1 MTITI
6 TADNFGREFTD
17 LSKAA
22 VDMFGGDD
30 RSDEDEDGFGAPEA
44 ARGGLRVIRGSLAA
58 APAPA
63 TDAAPPA
70 EWEKEMTDADISDD
84 TTRMYLREIGRVNL
98 LKAAEEQ
105 ELARRFESG
114 RRVLSVEG
122 GLRFEF
128 GREPKAWMAVARF
141 LENVADNRE
150 VAAAMARYHGVPFTG
165 RLSEVMLDAEMRAA
179 LDGPVSDEQ
188 ANFLADA
195 LNVEPDAAK
204 ESLRELSLGSRLA
217 PPETLKAFG
226 YDPRVAYLR
235 EALAKPEIARALESY
250 EFAFRAHFDRVKRE
264 SDLAKNHLSEANLRL
279 VVSVAK
285 RYVGSGMAMLD
296 LFQEG
301 NIGLIRAVEKFDYR
315 RGYKFSTYATWWI
328 RQAVTRAIADQAR
341 TIRIPV
347 HMVETI
353 HRLQRTTRRLVQEYG
368 REPTTEELAREME
381 VSPDR
386 VRYITKLARE
396 PGSLNGKTDEES
408 DTEVGELIEDV
419 NAPVPV
425 EAASN
430 SLRRDQVYDLLTTL
444 SRREAE
450 VIIRRF
456 GLRDGRAQTLEE
468 IGRDLGV
475 TRERVRQ
482 IEAKAIR
489 KLRHP
494 RHESLRSF
502 LQ

>member
-1 MTITI
+1 MRIPI
-6 TADNFGREFTD
+6 NDFKRGARD
-17 LSKAA
+17 LSTAA
-22 VDMFGGDD
+22 VDTFGGDD
-30 RSDEDEDGFGAPEA
+30 RSDEEEG
-44 ARGGLRVIRGSLAA
+44 ARGRLYVIRGALAA
-58 APAPA
+58 SPAPA

-84 TTRMYLREIGRVNL
+84 PIRMYLREIGRVPL

-114 RRVLSVEG
+114 GRVLSVEG

-128 GREPKAWMAVARF
+128 GREPKAWMAVARL

-150 VAAAMARYHGVPFTG
+150 VASAMARYHGVPFTG
-165 RLSEVMLDAEMRAA
+165 RLSEVMFDAEMRAA
-179 LDGPVSDEQ
+179 LDGPVSEEQ

-204 ESLRELSLGSRLA
+204 DSLRELSLGSRLA

-264 SDLAKNHLSEANLRL
+264 GDLAKNHLSEANLRL

-296 LFQEG
+296 LVQEG

-381 VSPDR
+381 ISPDR
-386 VRYITKLARE
+386 VREIAKLAQE

-419 NAPVPV
+419 NA
-425 EAASN
+425 EAPADAAADT
-430 SLRRDQVYDLLTTL
+430 LRRDQVRDVLSTL
-444 SRREAE
+444 SGREAQ
-450 VIIRRF
+450 VISDRF
-456 GLRDGRAQTLEE
+456 GLGGNRPKTLEE
-468 IGRDLGV
+468 VGQKLGV
-475 TRERVRQ
+475 TRERIRQ

-494 RHESLRSF
+494 RYESLRSF

>member
-6 TADNFGREFTD
+6 TADDFGRKFTEI
-17 LSKAA
+17 STAA
-22 VDMFGGDD
+22 VEPLGDDD
-30 RSDEDEDGFGAPEA
+30 RSGEDGFGAPEN
-44 ARGGLRVIRGSLAA
+44 ARGGLYVIKGSLPAS
-58 APAPA
+58 PAPA

-84 TTRMYLREIGRVNL
+84 PIRMYLREIGRVPL

-114 RRVLSVEG
+114 GRVLDIEG
-122 GLRFEF
+122 GLRLEF
-128 GREPKAWMAVARF
+128 GREPKAWMAVARL

-150 VAAAMARYHGVPFTG
+150 VAAAMARYHGVRFTG

-179 LDGPVSDEQ
+179 LDGPVSEEL

-195 LNVEPDAAK
+195 LNVEPDDAK
-204 ESLRELSLGSRLA
+204 DSLRELSLGSRLA
-217 PPETLKAFG
+217 PDAALKAFG

-235 EALAKPEIARALESY
+235 EALAKPETAAALESY

-264 SDLAKNHLSEANLRL
+264 GDLAKNHLSEANLRL

-285 RYVGSGMAMLD
+285 RYVGRGMMMLD
-296 LFQEG
+296 LVQEG

-315 RGYKFSTYATWWI
+315 KGYKFSTYATWWI
-328 RQAVTRAIADQAR
+328 RQAVTRAIADQGR

-353 HRLQRTTRRLVQEYG
+353 NRLQRTTRRLVQEYG

-381 VSPDR
+381 LSPDR
-386 VRYITKLARE
+386 VREISKLAQE
-396 PGSLNGKTDEES
+396 PSSLNGKTDEES

-419 NAPVPV
+419 NAPVPA
-425 EAASN
+425 EAASD

-450 VIIRRF
+450 VIRRRF

-468 IGRDLGV
+468 VGRDLGV
-475 TRERVRQ
+475 TRERIRQ

-494 RHESLRSF
+494 RHESLRNF